1 MRKMRKGKFKQSN
14 KFIFFSLIVSNL
26 HFNSPETLPLWLIIL
41 VRWIQKKKGKNFPS
55 KEFLMGSRVIELLI
69 TGRVAEQENQCIYDS
84 LLVSL
89 VPVKSSSQKKNL
101 TLTFCPPNNSPYFCW
116 PAGLPGGSPS
126 PWWEWSRQSYTPG
139 PTAVPPVWHPALTQP
154 PSKEEAFPAGS
165 GMEVLECK
173 IIPPH
178 LRGT

>member
-26 HFNSPETLPLWLIIL
+26 DFNSPETLPLWLIIL

-69 TGRVAEQENQCIYDS
+69 TGCVAEQENQCIYDS

-89 VPVKSSSQKKNL
+89 VPVKSSLQKKNL
-101 TLTFCPPNNSPYFCW
+101 TLPSARQTTPHTF
-116 PAGLPGGSPS
+116 AGLQGCLVAPRPPDESEAGSLTPLAPQLS
-126 PWWEWSRQSYTPG
+126 LQCDIQPWHS
-139 PTAVPPVWHPALTQP
+139 PPVRRKHFQLGAAWK
-154 PSKEEAFPAGS
+154 SWS
-165 GMEVLECK
+165 V
-173 IIPPH
+173 
-178 LRGT
+178 R